1 MLRKFCLGNNLG
13 KNIKENTDFFQQKP
27 QYFPNAEVN
36 FEGCSYAGTAL
47 WLKLFNV
54 FLHFKH
60 DIDLP
65 TKIIFLF
72 VSYRLCFYGP
82 SRHFQLTCEWT
93 EKRTSVHFFSKSN
106 LLFKRER
113 FKNSLLNYSA
123 TFFSTDIYCIAN
135 FDRICL

>member
-65 TKIIFLF
+65 TEIIFLF

-106 LLFKRER
+106 FYYLKESDLKTV
-113 FKNSLLNYSA
+113 YS
-123 TFFSTDIYCIAN
+123 TIVPHFFPQIYTA
-135 FDRICL
+135 